1 MSEKNSYAFE
11 AQTKQ
16 LLDLMIHSIYTHK
29 EIFLR
34 ELLSNASDAIDKV
47 RFNAITEPDKY
58 KNVDNL
64 GIDLVIDE
72 ATRTLTIS
80 DNGIGMTE
88 EEVKRNIGTIA
99 SSGTKAFL
107 EQMNKQKQSD
117 SNVELIGQFGVGFYS
132 AFMVADNIIV
142 ETKSEDSDTGIRFE
156 SSADGSY
163 TLEHIEKSER
173 GTSIILKL
181 KPASDE
187 GDEGDENN
195 ENYAD
200 RYTLQH
206 LVKKYSD
213 YVRFPIRMDMPKEV
227 EPEYDADGKIVE
239 KADEPIQYES
249 TTLNSMVSIWQKNK
263 NDVSH
268 EEYCHFYREHFH
280 EYDEPVEIIHTKVEG
295 TVEYK
300 ALLFIPKR
308 PAFNFHQETFEKGL
322 DLYSKNVFIMSKCK
336 ELVPDYLRFVK
347 GLVDS
352 PDFSLNISREIL
364 QHTGDLKKIANNIE
378 KKIIDTFRQMLKNDR
393 EKYEGFFKE
402 FGESIKMGIYQ
413 DMGLKDKL
421 TNLILFQTNTSEG
434 KYSTFAE
441 YKERMKDDQEF
452 IYYATGESIAQ
463 IEGLP
468 HMEFAK
474 SKGYEVLYF
483 TDRIDEFMTGN
494 IREFEGKQIRSISQA
509 ETKPADESKKDE
521 PIDESVKSVLTA
533 MKEALGDKV
542 FDVTESDKLVESVVC
557 FVSKEGGMTFN
568 MAKVLSE
575 TGNNM
580 FGMKAEKILE
590 VNTKHPLFEKI
601 KNEYNSNKDSDEFKE
616 YSQLLYD
623 DACIEMG
630 MPIEEPKLF
639 SKRLS
644 KLMMK

>member
-58 KNVDNL
+58 KNVDDL
-64 GIDLVIDE
+64 GINLEIDE
-72 ATRTLTIS
+72 ASRTLTII

-88 EEVKRNIGTIA
+88 EEVKKNIGTIA

-107 EQMNKQKQSD
+107 EQMNKQKQND
-117 SNVELIGQFGVGFYS
+117 SGVELIGQFGVGFYS

-142 ETKSEDSDTGIRFE
+142 ETKSEDSETGIRFE
-156 SSADGSY
+156 SAADGSY
-163 TLEHIEKSER
+163 TLENIDKSER
-173 GTSIILKL
+173 GTTIILKL
-181 KPASDE
+181 KAVDEEVE
-187 GDEGDENN
+187 GDED
-195 ENYAD
+195 YAD
-200 RYTLQH
+200 RFTLER

-213 YVRFPIRMDMPKEV
+213 YVRFPIRMDMPKAD
-227 EPEYDADGKIVE
+227 EPEFDADGKSIE
-239 KADEPIQYES
+239 KDNDKIEYES
-249 TTLNSMVSIWQKNK
+249 KTLNSMVSLWQKNK
-263 NDVSH
+263 NDVSD
-268 EEYCHFYREHFH
+268 EEYNNFYKEHFH
-280 EYDEPVEIIHTKVEG
+280 EYDEPVEVIHAKVEG

-308 PAFNFHQETFEKGL
+308 PAFNFHQETYEKGL

-336 ELVPDYLRFVK
+336 ELIPDYLRFVK

-364 QHTGDLKKIANNIE
+364 QHTGELKKIATNIE
-378 KKIIDTFRQMLKNDR
+378 KKIIDTFKLMLKNNR

-413 DMGLKDKL
+413 DMANKDKL
-421 TNLILFQTNTSEG
+421 TDLILFQTSTSEG
-434 KYSTFAE
+434 KYSTLAE

-468 HMEFAK
+468 HLEFAK

-483 TDRIDEFMTGN
+483 VDRIDEFMTSN
-494 IREFEGKQIRSISQA
+494 IREFEGKLIRSISQA
-509 ETKPADESKKDE
+509 ETKPAGDDKKDE
-521 PIDESVKSVLTA
+521 PVDESVKAVLSA

-568 MAKVLSE
+568 MAKVLNE

-601 KNEYNSNKDSDEFKE
+601 KSEYKTNKDSDDFKD

-623 DACIEMG
+623 DACVEMG

-644 KLMMK
+644 NLMMK